1 MKQTTMTLAAALLLS
16 GIAAASA
23 AGMSPS
29 SSHSTMGRAASDTL
43 RLTSIERETAWND
56 LRKEAATQNEPRSLN
71 VTVGT
76 AVPTTLKIE
85 PVPRKVAEAIPALRP
100 YDFAMV
106 RGKLA
111 IVNPADK
118 KIVEVITG

>member
-1 MKQTTMTLAAALLLS
+1 MKKTSMALAAAGLLS

-23 AGMSPS
+23 AGMLPS

-43 RLTSIERETAWND
+43 RLTSSERKTAWNN
-56 LRKEAATQNEPRSLN
+56 LRGQVAAQPRSFNL
-71 VTVGT
+71 TVG
-76 AVPTTLKIE
+76 ASVPTTLKIE
-85 PVPRKVAEAIPALRP
+85 PVPTKVAEAIPALRP

-106 RGKLA
+106 RGTLV

-118 KIVEVITG
+118 KIVEVIKG